1 MQLLWVS
8 SMTLRSMI
16 SRSVGGC
23 LGRKVNSPCAPWPG
37 GVPDIPPALVDVPL
51 DPVGRQAADRYAG
64 RERPVGGVE
73 VDQVLLTTPGELG
86 GEDRQEG
93 EDTGQDGVEDSKVD
107 QVGLSTDL
115 HPLLVGEL
123 EDVLPLIV

>member
-1 MQLLWVS
+1 M
-8 SMTLRSMI
+8 
-16 SRSVGGC
+16 
-23 LGRKVNSPCAPWPG
+23 
-37 GVPDIPPALVDVPL
+37 
-51 DPVGRQAADRYAG
+51 GRQAADRYAG